1 MVPSSYECGY
11 FSWLRGWRALGWGMM
26 KLLKSKAKC
35 EGGQALIL
43 FTLML
48 GALLLCAMAVVD
60 VGFFLHNRENAQQT
74 ADAAALAGA
83 QDLPGSTSQA
93 QTDALAY
100 VTKNGL
106 STANTTISFTCTSQ
120 NPAVCTSS

>member
-1 MVPSSYECGY
+1 
-11 FSWLRGWRALGWGMM
+11 MM
-26 KLLKSKAKC
+26 KVRKSKAQC

-43 FTLML
+43 FTLMFCT
-48 GALLLCAMAVVD
+48 LLLCAMAVVD

-100 VTKNGL
+100 VTKNGM
-106 STANTTISFTCTSQ
+106 STTNTTISFTCTSNTQ
-120 NPAVCTSS
+120 AVCMTGDGRYDTIVVTQKALLLRTSAVY